1 MEHWKS
7 LMTIGAEEELPP
19 LVEDLKSQVE
29 TLQKSEVKLNRQLRR
44 MQETMEREK
53 TIVQAKANL
62 DAVRTAE
69 QEKQEKYM
77 KLLLENS
84 PDIILLFDK
93 EGRFSYCTD
102 AFLHKAHIASFEAI
116 NGRHFREVFRR
127 FSTNEWV
134 ERFFATLQKSMEENT
149 DISFEESMNFS
160 GGKELRKYEVHFTP
174 MAHEAGNIEGA
185 LMLLHD
191 ITDLEQ
197 ERECAD
203 QARTAAERASAAKSE
218 FLANMSHEM
227 RTPMN
232 AIIGMTNIARA
243 SSDVKKK
250 DYCLGKID
258 EASNHLLGVINDILD
273 MSKIEAN
280 KFDIS
285 CTEFNFEKMLMKMAN
300 VINFRVDEKRQVF
313 NVRIDGDIPPTI
325 ICDEQRLSQVVA
337 NLLSNAVKFT
347 PENGTISLSAH
358 KVFEENDDCLF
369 QIEVADSGI
378 GVTEEQKGRLFR
390 SFEQADSSTSRKF
403 GGTGLGLAIS
413 KKIVEMMNGKI
424 WVDSELGKGST
435 FAFQFHAMRGGSAQ
449 ESLLAPGVNWDNMR
463 VLLVDDSAEV
473 RDYFSD
479 IAGRIGIHCDIAS
492 SGDEACRFIEQGGRS
507 YDVYFVDWK
516 MPGMDGIE
524 LSRRIGGYGA
534 SDSVIIMISG
544 ADWSLV
550 ENEARNAGVDKFIQK
565 PLFAS
570 SIADCINQC
579 LGVSGAAL
587 DRSGYQDVGDR
598 FAGFKILLVEDVA
611 INREI
616 LLSVLE
622 STALEIVCAENGL
635 RAVEAFTA
643 APDEYDMIFMDVQ
656 MPEMDGYE
664 ATRRIRAMDAER
676 ARMIPIVAMTANVF
690 REDIEKCIAAGMNDH
705 VGKPLDFDDVMEKLK
720 KYLFLHRRKREVA

>member
-1 MEHWKS
+1 
-7 LMTIGAEEELPP
+7 MTIGAEEELRA
-19 LVEDLKSQVE
+19 LVESLKSRVE
-29 TLQKSEVKLNRQLRR
+29 TLQKSEVKLNRQIRR

-53 TIVQAKANL
+53 AIVQAKANL
-62 DAVRTAE
+62 DAARTAE

-93 EGRFSYCTD
+93 DGRFSYCTD
-102 AFLHKAHIASFEAI
+102 AFLHKARIASFQAI
-116 NGRHFREVFRR
+116 NGRLFQEVFRR
-127 FSTNEWV
+127 FATSEWV
-134 ERFFATLQKSMEENT
+134 DRFFATLQKSMEENT
-149 DISFEESMNFS
+149 DISFEESVNFS
-160 GGKELRKYEVHFTP
+160 GGKEPRKYEVHFTP
-174 MAHEAGNIEGA
+174 MKHETGSIEGA

-191 ITDLEQ
+191 ITDLEL
-197 ERECAD
+197 ERENAD
-203 QARTAAERASAAKSE
+203 KARAAAESASAAKSE

-243 SSDVKKK
+243 SVDAQKK

-280 KFDIS
+280 KFDLSYI
-285 CTEFNFEKMLMKMAN
+285 EFNFEKMLMKMAN
-300 VINFRVDEKRQVF
+300 VINFRVDEKKQTF

-347 PENGTISLSAH
+347 PENGVICLRAR
-358 KVFEENDDCLF
+358 KVSEENDDCLF
-369 QIEVADSGI
+369 QIEVIDSGI
-378 GVTEEQKGRLFR
+378 GVTEEQKARLFR

-413 KKIVEMMNGKI
+413 KKIVEMMNGSI
-424 WVDSELGKGST
+424 WVDSEPGKGST
-435 FAFQFHAMRGGSAQ
+435 FAFQFHALRGESAQ
-449 ESLLAPGVNWDNMR
+449 ESLLAPGVKWDNMR
-463 VLLVDDSAEV
+463 VLLVDDSEEV
-473 RDYFSD
+473 REYFAS
-479 IAGRIGIHCDIAS
+479 IAERIGIRCDVAAN
-492 SGDEACRFIEQGGRS
+492 GDEACRFIEQAGRP

-524 LSRRIGGYGA
+524 LSRRIGDYGA

-544 ADWSLV
+544 ADWNLV
-550 ENEARNAGVDKFIQK
+550 ENEARNAGVDKFLQK

-579 LGVSGAAL
+579 LGVNAAL
-587 DRSGYQDVGDR
+587 PDRTGRQNVEGC
-598 FAGFKILLVEDVA
+598 FAGYRILLVEDVE

-616 LLSVLE
+616 LLSVME
-622 STALEIVCAENGL
+622 PTALEITCAENGVA
-635 RAVEAFTA
+635 AVEAFAA
-643 APDEYDMIFMDVQ
+643 APEEYDMIFMDVQ

-664 ATRRIRAMDAER
+664 ATRCIRVMESEQ
-676 ARMIPIVAMTANVF
+676 ARKIPIVAMTANVF
-690 REDIEKCIAAGMNDH
+690 REDVERCLGAGMNDH
-705 VGKPLDFDDVMEKLK
+705 VGKPLDFDDVMEKLR
-720 KYLFLHRRKREVA
+720 KYLPAHHRKRKVA